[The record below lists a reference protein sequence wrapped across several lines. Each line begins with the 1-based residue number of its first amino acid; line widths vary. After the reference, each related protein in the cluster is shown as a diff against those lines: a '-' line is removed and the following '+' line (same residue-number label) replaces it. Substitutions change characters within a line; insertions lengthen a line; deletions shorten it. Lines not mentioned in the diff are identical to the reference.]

1 MNLQPADY
9 ETAALPIELRGHG
22 MDAGTFTPPLLPR
35 YFGLC
40 FFAFT
45 PYFTCERITGIE
57 PAFPAWEAGIL
68 AVVLYPHGDRFHL
81 SREEESNPIS
91 RESNPALPVRTAAV
105 LSIDCEVKTVSRMP
119 MRHEPPHCVFRCVG
133 RCTYKFTS
141 LTVVPCLLEFWS
153 MQPDRSAFGLWGL
166 LDGI

>member
-1 MNLQPADY
+1 
-9 ETAALPIELRGHG
+9 

-105 LSIDCEVKTVSRMP
+105 LSIDCEVKTVPHADASRTN
-119 MRHEPPHCVFRCVG
+119 RRTV
-133 RCTYKFTS
+133 S
-141 LTVVPCLLEFWS
+141 LSALADARISLL
-153 MQPDRSAFGLWGL
+153 L
-166 LDGI
+166 

>member
-1 MNLQPADY
+1 M
-9 ETAALPIELRGHG
+9 EWMRG
-22 MDAGTFTPPLLPR
+22 LSPR
-35 YFGLC
+35 RFYRGISGCVFSPSS
-40 FFAFT
+40 

-68 AVVLYPHGDRFHL
+68 AVVLYPHDDRFHL
-81 SREEESNPIS
+81 SRKEESNPIS

-105 LSIDCEVKTVSRMP
+105 LSTDCEVKTVSSMP

-141 LTVVPCLLEFWS
+141 LTVVPCLLEFWQ

-166 LDGI
+166 WDGI